1 MNAPNHDD
9 GRPAEPSASPGRGA
23 GSSGRGAPEGAGEP
37 QASVDGAPQGGG
49 EARTDVTEGLGRR
62 ILALAVPALG
72 ALIAEPLF
80 LLADTAIVG
89 HLGTAQLAGV
99 GLGTTVLHTATG
111 LLIFL
116 AYATTPA
123 VARLTGAGRGDEAMA
138 RGRDGMWLG
147 VLIGVVLAVAGW
159 FAAPWL
165 VGALGGSGEVQ
176 EHAVAYLRWSM
187 PGIPALLAVLAATG
201 VLRGL
206 QDTRTPLVVAAAG
219 FGVNIVL
226 NWALV
231 YGAGLGVA
239 GSAIGTSVVQWAMLV
254 TYLLVLAPRFRA
266 AETGWVPSGA
276 GMRATA
282 QVGSWLLLRT
292 ASLRLAILLTVLV
305 ATSAGDEV
313 LAAHQLVFTLF
324 STLAF
329 ALDALAIAAQAL
341 IGHELG
347 RGDVRTARELT
358 RVMVRWSLWFGVITG
373 ILLGGLAW
381 VLPPLFTGEPGVQAA
396 ATAGLLVLALSQPL
410 AGYVFVLDGV
420 LIGAGDARYLALAGV
435 VNVAV
440 YAPVLWV
447 IAQVA
452 AGGLGWAV
460 DWSDPSANVPAAPE
474 QLAMLWVG
482 FGFVYM
488 GMRALTLGLRSRSDA
503 WMRAGA

>member
-1 MNAPNHDD
+1 MA
-9 GRPAEPSASPGRGA
+9 GPSGSTAAS
-23 GSSGRGAPEGAGEP
+23 
-37 QASVDGAPQGGG
+37 APQD
-49 EARTDVTEGLGRR
+49 ARALTRR
-62 ILALAVPALG
+62 ILALAVPAFG

-80 LLADTAIVG
+80 LLADTAIIG

-99 GLGTTVLHTATG
+99 GIGTTILHTLTG
-111 LLIFL
+111 LMIFL

-123 VARLTGAGRGDEAMA
+123 VARLIGAGNLAAAMD
-138 RGRDGMWLG
+138 RGRDGIWLG
-147 VLIGVVLAVAGW
+147 LLLGAVLAVLGW
-159 FAAPWL
+159 LAAPAL
-165 VGALGGSGEVQ
+165 TAALGATGEVQ
-176 EHAVAYLRWSM
+176 AHAVAYLRWSM
-187 PGIPALLAVLAATG
+187 PGLPALLAVLAATG

-206 QDTRTPLVVAAAG
+206 QDTKTPLVVAAAG

-239 GSAIGTSVVQWAMLV
+239 GSALGTSAVQWAMLL

-305 ATSAGDEV
+305 ATNAGDEV

-358 RVMVRWSLWFGVITG
+358 RVMVRWSLWFGVVTG
-373 ILLGGLAW
+373 VLLGVLAW

-440 YAPVLWV
+440 YAPALWV

-452 AGGLGWAV
+452 AGGQGWTV
-460 DWSDPSANVPAAPE
+460 DWSDPGANVPAAPE
-474 QLAMLWVG
+474 QLALLWVG

-488 GMRALTLGLRSRSDA
+488 GMRAVTLGLRARSDA

>member
-1 MNAPNHDD
+1 MSRRPDD
-9 GRPAEPSASPGRGA
+9 GPAPETAAAPQAAAGSASPGGP
-23 GSSGRGAPEGAGEP
+23 SPDP
-37 QASVDGAPQGGG
+37 
-49 EARTDVTEGLGRR
+49 TDRLGRR
-62 ILALAVPALG
+62 ILALAVPAFG

-80 LLADTAIVG
+80 LLADTAIIG
-89 HLGTAQLAGV
+89 RLGTAELAGV

-123 VARLTGAGRGDEAMA
+123 VARLTGAGRRAEAMA
-138 RGRDGMWLG
+138 RGRDGLWLG
-147 VLIGVVLAVAGW
+147 ALLGVVLAAAGW
-159 FAAPWL
+159 FAAPGL
-165 VGALGGSGEVQ
+165 VGALGGDGAVH
-176 EHAVAYLRWSM
+176 EHAVAYLRWSL
-187 PGIPALLAVLAATG
+187 PGLPALLAVLAATG

-219 FGVNIVL
+219 FGANIAL
-226 NWALV
+226 NWVLV

-239 GSAIGTSVVQWAMLV
+239 GSALGTSVVQWAMLL

-266 AETGWVPSGA
+266 AGTVLRPTAA

-292 ASLRLAILLTVLV
+292 ASLRLAILLTVLA
-305 ATSAGDEV
+305 ATDAGEQV

-347 RGDVRTARELT
+347 RSDLSTARAVT
-358 RVMVRWSLWFGVITG
+358 GVMVRWSLGFGVLTG
-373 ILLGGLAW
+373 VLLAALAA
-381 VLPPLFTGEPGVQAA
+381 VLPPLFTTDPAVQAA
-396 ATAGLLVLALSQPL
+396 AGVGLLVLALAQPL

-420 LIGAGDARYLALAGV
+420 LIGAGDAKYLALAGV

-440 YAPVLWV
+440 YAPVLWLLV
-447 IAQVA
+447 RLAG
-452 AGGLGWAV
+452 GGLGVGALALPGA
-460 DWSDPSANVPAAPE
+460 DTAGQAVPAPV
-474 QLAMLWVG
+474 QLALLWVG
-482 FGFVYM
+482 FGVVYM
-488 GMRALTLGLRSRSDA
+488 GMRALTLGLRARSDA
-503 WMRAGA
+503 WMRPGA